1 MTTEEFSPVILDE
14 ASIDTLVSSFEH
26 ISHSDSQDNSFWYAR
41 ELMSLL
47 GYSKWENFQNVI
59 EKAKQACVKSG
70 HETNHHFPDV
80 RKMVVLGSGSERE
93 IEDIAL
99 SRYASY
105 LIAQNGD
112 PRKKSIAF
120 AQTYFAIQTRR
131 QEILDQETNE
141 LSPLSEDERRLMLR
155 DEIKEH
161 NKSLASAAK
170 SAGVVTPFEYSVFQ
184 THGYQGLYG
193 GLNVPGIRRKKGLNK
208 NKSILDF
215 MGSTELAAN
224 LFRATQ
230 TEEKLRRDGVK
241 GKTAANRVHK
251 EVGAKV
257 RQTIADIGGTMPENL
272 PVAEDIKKVAR
283 RTKRNLSD
291 K

>member
-1 MTTEEFSPVILDE
+1 MTAEKFNPIILDE
-14 ASIDTLVSSFEH
+14 ASIDTLVKAFEE
-26 ISHSDSQDNSFWYAR
+26 ISNTDSDDNNYWFAR

-59 EKAKQACVKSG
+59 EKAKRACTESG
-70 HETNHHFPDV
+70 HDANHHFPDV

-131 QEILDQETNE
+131 QEILDKQNAEI
-141 LSPLSEDERRLMLR
+141 SPLNEDERRLMLR

-193 GLNVPGIRRKKGLNK
+193 GLNVPGIRRKKGLGK

-230 TEEKLRRDGVK
+230 TEEKIRREGIK
-241 GKTAANRVHK
+241 GKAAANKAHK

-257 RQTIADIGGTMPENL
+257 RQTIKEIGGTMPEDL
-272 PVAEDIKKVAR
+272 PVAEDIKKIAR
-283 RTKRNLSD
+283 RSKKSLRD